1 MCFDSGSTPVAP
13 SAQTLDDPS
22 SLPIVPA
29 ETRTIVNDDW
39 TKNNDGH
46 REKRATSGGDERTG
60 NEIVRSEG
68 RREGGGGPGVGG
80 GPEVGGGRCLDQ
92 EEEEPEL
99 KYFYLNQNP
108 EEVKILTS
116 DNPTQRWGK

>member
-1 MCFDSGSTPVAP
+1 MAP

-22 SLPIVPA
+22 PLPVFPA
-29 ETRTIVNDDW
+29 ETRQVNGDW
-39 TKNNDGH
+39 TKNNGN
-46 REKRATSGGDERTG
+46 RKRRATSGGDERTG

-68 RREGGGGPGVGG
+68 RREGGGGSGVGG
-80 GPEVGGGRCLDQ
+80 GPGVGSGPGVGGGRCLDQ

-116 DNPTQRWGK
+116 DNPTQR

>member
-1 MCFDSGSTPVAP
+1 MAL

-22 SLPIVPA
+22 SLPVVPA
-29 ETRTIVNDDW
+29 KTRTTVNGDW

-46 REKRATSGGDERTG
+46 RKRRATSGGDERTG
-60 NEIVRSEG
+60 NEIVRSGG
-68 RREGGGGPGVGG
+68 RPEGGGGPG
-80 GPEVGGGRCLDQ
+80 VGGGRCLDQ

-116 DNPTQRWGK
+116 DNPTQR